1 MFPKRGNAFPSPAT
15 KKVSPSAY
23 RAAIAGALKAD
34 LRDTHQAIKIARR
47 WTGASE
53 RTVKNWFAAKNSLGG
68 EQLIILLG
76 HSDGV
81 LDAVLRLGNRH
92 IAIGPSRLVAARSAL
107 FDSLQQIDSI
117 LEE

>member
-1 MFPKRGNAFPSPAT
+1 MFPKRGNAFPSPAIR
-15 KKVSPSAY
+15 KVSPSAY
-23 RAAIAGALKAD
+23 RAAIAGALKAE
-34 LRDTHQAIKIARR
+34 LGDTHQAIKIVRR

-81 LDAVLRLGNRH
+81 LDAVLRLSSRH
-92 IAIGPSRLVAARSAL
+92 TAIGTSRLVAARSAL
-107 FDSLQQIDSI
+107 AASLQQIDSI
-117 LEE
+117 LEK